1 MKFLVKLLG
10 PRTRWSRKQIAYN
23 KHLSPYTW
31 TCITVLREYG
41 PEAEQWWV
49 KKIKQYL
56 QIQGVYPNTLTPF
69 TRLAMARTGSIHPH
83 RDGGE
88 ALERAKFLEWIKQ
101 NYD

>member
-10 PRTRWSRKQIAYN
+10 PRTKWSRKQIAHSRY
-23 KHLSPYTW
+23 LSPYNW
-31 TCITVLREYG
+31 TCITVLQEYG

-56 QIQGVYPNTLTPF
+56 QIQGVHINTLTPF
-69 TRLAMARTGSIHPH
+69 TGLARARTGSVNPY

-88 ALERAKFLEWIKQ
+88 ALERAKFLEWIKK